1 MKKKVLLIDDQELN
15 FEIFRDVLAALDCQ
29 LAWVTS
35 GEAGLGHLKNE
46 PCDIVF
52 LDLNLGGSMDG
63 VETLA
68 RMHAAGITP
77 RVYVITG
84 FYEKYAAALNRLG
97 KQEKVSF
104 EIVRKPFD
112 VGLIRDIVS
121 GI

>member
-1 MKKKVLLIDDQELN
+1 MKKQVLLIDDQESI
-15 FEIFRDVLAALDCQ
+15 FELFRDILEGLDCQ
-29 LAWVTS
+29 LAWAAS
-35 GEAGLGHLKNE
+35 GEAGLGHLRNE

-63 VETLA
+63 VETLK

-84 FYEKYAAALNRLG
+84 FYEDYMDALNRLG
-97 KQEKVSF
+97 KQEKVAF
-104 EIVRKPFD
+104 EIVRKPVD
-112 VGLIRDIVS
+112 VGLIREIVS